1 MVRLYGKAPYR
12 IVLVHG
18 GPGAIG
24 ALKDLHKNWRNYRK
38 QRLIGIPIRSEQ
50 GQGGISIMESYRV
63 DRTVLS
69 SEDMKAILTGLQ
81 SLDSVNGTNRYPS
94 AYGENIP

>member
-1 MVRLYGKAPYR
+1 
-12 IVLVHG
+12 
-18 GPGAIG
+18 
-24 ALKDLHKNWRNYRK
+24 
-38 QRLIGIPIRSEQ
+38 
-50 GQGGISIMESYRV
+50 MESYRV